1 MKKTISMILCLALA
15 SFSCG
20 AVQAENE
27 KVTVLLDGN
36 EIVFP
41 DAQPFIDTRDRT
53 LVPIRFVSE
62 ELGADV
68 TWDQDT
74 KTATILLG
82 TDVITLPVGIG
93 KYAATL
99 NDTRIVFDSYG
110 IIKQDRTLVPLR
122 FISELLGCD
131 VDWNDTSGIVTITS
145 PGPVEKFP
153 EPEITVNYPESEGDK
168 RLLWIT
174 LDNYRDFE
182 RDCPNYEFKID
193 FISPDEFNT
202 FEQDEGAINGWQM
215 YNRDNF
221 RKLSI
226 LSGEITSIIRANY
239 TTRELKE
246 TLKLYEGMEIQFKLT
261 VRRNCS
267 GEEKEY
273 LYTEKLELPYPVEG

>member
-62 ELGADV
+62 AMSADV
-68 TWDQDT
+68 DWDDES
-74 KTATILLG
+74 KTVTIQKDK
-82 TDVITLPVGIG
+82 DVV
-93 KYAATL
+93 KYTIHSTVAYL
-99 NDTRIVFDSYG
+99 NDQLMSFDSFG
-110 IIKQDRTLVPLR
+110 ILKEDRTFVPIR

-131 VDWNDTSGIVTITS
+131 VDWNDTSRIVTITS

-153 EPEITVNYPESEGDK
+153 EPEITVNYPESEWDK

-182 RDCPNYEFKID
+182 RECPNYEFKIE
-193 FISPDEFNT
+193 FISPAEFNV
-202 FEQDEGAINGWQM
+202 FEQDDGAINGWQM

-246 TLKLYEGMEIQFKLT
+246 TLKLYEGMEMQFKLT

>member
-27 KVTVLLDGN
+27 KVTVLLEGN

-62 ELGADV
+62 AMSADV
-68 TWDQDT
+68 DWDDAS
-74 KTATILLG
+74 KTVTIQKDK
-82 TDVITLPVGIG
+82 DVVTYTIHSTVA
-93 KYAATL
+93 YL
-99 NDTRIVFDSYG
+99 NGQLMSFDSFG
-110 IIKQDRTLVPLR
+110 ILKEDRTFVPLR

-182 RDCPNYEFKID
+182 RECPNYEFKIE
-193 FISPDEFNT
+193 FISPSEFNV

>member
-27 KVTVLLDGN
+27 KVTVLLEGN

-62 ELGADV
+62 AMSADV
-68 TWDQDT
+68 DWDDAS
-74 KTATILLG
+74 KTVTIQKDK
-82 TDVITLPVGIG
+82 DVVTYTIHSTVA
-93 KYAATL
+93 YL
-99 NDTRIVFDSYG
+99 NGQLMSFDSFG
-110 IIKQDRTLVPLR
+110 ILKEDRTFVPLR

-182 RDCPNYEFKID
+182 RECPNYEFKIE
-193 FISPDEFNT
+193 FISPSEFNV

-246 TLKLYEGMEIQFKLT
+246 ALKLYEGMEIQFKLT